1 MNEIYPGMS
10 VMDAQQ
16 SIGVLQSLEIA
27 EGTTRVF
34 VRSNDQV
41 IGLTPQSLAVVDGV
55 LQLNADAAVGQN
67 TMARDTIPLPA
78 EGFAR
83 ASANAQVSDLA
94 AGQELR
100 VPVIREEAVI
110 RKQQVERGGVR
121 VQTTINEHE
130 EVVEVPLVHDEVGV
144 ERIPVGRVVDT
155 VPETRTEGDTLI
167 IPVLEE
173 TLFVE
178 KRLVLKE
185 EIRVTRRFAETVEPT
200 RVVLREQQVNI
211 GRIDEAPSGPNR
223 SAATQASDALDLD
236 RGADVARRDPSTNV

>member
-1 MNEIYPGMS
+1 MNQIYPGMP
-10 VMDAQQ
+10 VADAQQ

-27 EGTTRVF
+27 DGTTRVF

-55 LQLNADAAVGQN
+55 LQVNADAAAGQN

-78 EGFAR
+78 EGLAR
-83 ASANAQVSDLA
+83 ASATTQVSDVA

-100 VPVIREEAVI
+100 VPIIREEAVI

-130 EVVEVPLVHDEVGV
+130 ELVEVPLVHDEVGV
-144 ERIPVGRVVDT
+144 ERVPVGRVVDT
-155 VPETRTEGDTLI
+155 IPETRTEGDTLI

-185 EIRVTRRFAETVEPT
+185 EIRVTRHVAETVEQQQ
-200 RVVLREQQVNI
+200 VVLREQQVNI
-211 GRIDEAPSGPNR
+211 DRIDEAPSGTYR
-223 SAATQASDALDLD
+223 SATTPATDALNLD
-236 RGADVARRDPSTNV
+236 RGNDVPPRDPRTNA